1 MQLISIIFS
10 FRNEEKNL
18 DELIERVTKTLNKLN
33 NYKYE
38 LIFVNDDSTDN
49 SEKILTEYQKNTQL
63 LLLICQENLEE
74 LNVC

>member
-38 LIFVNDDSTDN
+38 LIFVNDD
-49 SEKILTEYQKNTQL
+49 
-63 LLLICQENLEE
+63 
-74 LNVC
+74 